1 MSQLMCM
8 MEVLKFN
15 MYIINHTLLS
25 TDNLGR
31 VHGTNVM
38 IADLFNC

>member
-25 TDNLGR
+25 TDKLGK
-31 VHGTNVM
+31 GTWYKGY
-38 IADLFNC
+38 DS